1 MVNSS
6 MILMLN
12 QYVSPK
18 KQKYL
23 EILIWFLALNFIERV
38 SKIEFLFFFFWV
50 TLSKFGAEHECHF
63 VSCSCALP

>member
-38 SKIEFLFFFFWV
+38 SKIEFLF
-50 TLSKFGAEHECHF
+50 LGHF
-63 VSCSCALP
+63 EQIWS

>member
-38 SKIEFLFFFFWV
+38 SKIEFLFFFFLGHSEQIW
-50 TLSKFGAEHECHF
+50 S
-63 VSCSCALP
+63 